1 MPLHGG
7 DKKRRLYTAR
17 WNDEA
22 RTELAWVLVIN
33 GEPVGRFERKTE
45 YWYVNG
51 AGLSLLG
58 TQGSVLEFGHEDD
71 DGAPDEL
78 PTGWQEF
85 TWRKDVDWTVDGQSF
100 RDPYSGGV
108 VYVQGNGMGSSLT
121 NLNLRIVTQGS
132 QVKRLTWYQQTFG
145 GMENLVAAAGRFPW
159 LTTGFVTR
167 PFGGKLGYVSLTL
180 AVG

>member
-7 DKKRRLYTAR
+7 EKKWRLYTAR

-22 RTELAWVLVIN
+22 RTTLARILVIN
-33 GEPVGRFERKTE
+33 GQPVGGLEQKTE

-58 TQGSVLEFGHEDD
+58 TQSSVLEFERVDGEDTPS
-71 DGAPDEL
+71 GL

-85 TWRKDVDWTVDGQSF
+85 TWRKDADWAVDSQTF
-100 RDPYSGGV
+100 RDPYSGGA

-121 NLNLRIVTQGS
+121 NLNLRIATQGTQVTQ
-132 QVKRLTWYQQTFG
+132 LTWYQQAFG
-145 GMENLVAAAGRFPW
+145 AMEQLVDAEGRFPW

-167 PFGGKLGYVSLTL
+167 PFGGKLSSAHMRVR
-180 AVG
+180 